1 MPTPRRVLGAAA
13 ITAALLSSVTA
24 HDGGCCRRPRRWP
37 FDRRRRWPRLPP
49 AAVVLR
55 LTATVV
61 AGDSAFRIA
70 RRHGVALQD
79 LLKVN
84 GMSAKTV
91 LRPGMVLRIPPIVIP
106 AALAARLPRPLLA
119 RPERLRLVAVFQA
132 TARSVGVPADLLMA
146 LAYRESNWNAQAL
159 SRSGAMGI
167 GQLMPST
174 VAYVTTRLLKS
185 PVPLDPWDPAD
196 NIWMSGRTLAQPARP
211 DRRRPGTGPGRVLPG
226 LRVAHPTGDP
236 AHRAAL
242 CRLDPGP
249 AGQLPRRLTSPRS
262 HLVRSDETDVTGSP
276 GGPLRPRTYDPAAR
290 GAPR

>member
-13 ITAALLSSVTA
+13 ITAALLSSVTVTSA
-24 HDGGCCRRPRRWP
+24 GASASRSVAVRPA
-37 FDRRRRWPRLPP
+37 P
-49 AAVVLR
+49 AVAAPAARAVVLR

-61 AGDSAFRIA
+61 AGDSAYRIA
-70 RRHGVALQD
+70 RRHGVALQE

-84 GMSAKTV
+84 GMSAKSV

-159 SRSGAMGI
+159 SRSGAMGV

-196 NIWMSGRTLAQPARP
+196 NIWMSGRTLRNLL
-211 DRRRPGTGPGRVLPG
+211 DLTG
-226 LRVAHPTGDP
+226 GDP
-236 AHRAAL
+236 VRALAAYYQGFGSL
-242 CRLDPGP
+242 TRQGILPIGQRYADSILAQRASFR
-249 AGQLPRRLTSPRS
+249 AG
-262 HLVRSDETDVTGSP
+262 
-276 GGPLRPRTYDPAAR
+276 
-290 GAPR
+290 